1 MNGNGRRESN
11 ALQVD
16 VDDDYVSNY
25 SNIQVVSTYFFFWF
39 CITTDEQAIERFC
52 TYQRHSVKWGLE
64 TEVILGVDEIYSYEK
79 NKSEEVTFLQKP
91 FSLMVMISLTKN
103 YLDFSCKKSFNFILA
118 HIPM

>member
-25 SNIQVVSTYFFFWF
+25 SNIQVVSTFLF
-39 CITTDEQAIERFC
+39 CINNHRWEIQRFC

-64 TEVILGVDEIYSYEK
+64 TEVILGVDEICSYEK
-79 NKSEEVTFLQKP
+79 NKSEEVTFSQKL
-91 FSLMVMISLTKN
+91 FSNGYDQSYSI
-103 YLDFSCKKSFNFILA
+103 
-118 HIPM
+118 